1 MNELPGIWRT
11 ELWHPMV
18 VHFPIVLLL
27 GAAIL
32 RIVSKFF
39 VDEKRAFLKNVSRLS
54 LHLGVVTAWIAI
66 YTGSLADAIV
76 VRELCDPT
84 VLEDHENAAYT
95 LGIIF
100 TIAALLDSLNFFS
113 WDKLSFLK
121 KPINEWAIIS
131 LLLAGSVYLGYTAH
145 LGASLVYQ
153 QGAAVYQPTESC
165 VEFE

>member
-1 MNELPGIWRT
+1 
-11 ELWHPMV
+11 MV

-27 GAAIL
+27 GAAVL

-39 VDEKRAFLKNVSRLS
+39 AEEKRTFLKNASRLS
-54 LHLGVVTAWIAI
+54 LYVGVVTAWIAI

-100 TIAALLDSLNFFS
+100 TIAALLAFDNLYGK
-113 WDKLSFLK
+113 D
-121 KPINEWAIIS
+121 EM
-131 LLLAGSVYLGYTAH
+131 
-145 LGASLVYQ
+145 
-153 QGAAVYQPTESC
+153 TESIRILDSSTIDLC
-165 VEFE
+165 LSLFQWAEFQRTQRPPSNFTR